1 MLKSTSLDKLA
12 IFLSGI
18 CLVHCLVAP
27 ILITLLPI
35 VSLSV
40 TVEEVLF
47 HQLLLWLVI
56 PTSVVGL
63 FLGCRKHRRWSIVIT
78 GGAGMA
84 ILIAVA
90 TFGHSWFGLTGEKW
104 VTTLGGLVLACSH
117 FLNYRA
123 CQSITCAS
131 SRCETQHHH

>member
-1 MLKSTSLDKLA
+1 MLKSTSLDKFA
-12 IFLSGI
+12 ILLSGV

-27 ILITLLPI
+27 IVITLLPI
-35 VSLSV
+35 VSLN
-40 TVEEVLF
+40 TMIEEVLF
-47 HQLLLWLVI
+47 HQVLLWLVI

-63 FLGCRKHRRWSIVIT
+63 FLGCRKHRRLTIALT

-84 ILIAVA
+84 ILISVA
-90 TFGHSWFGLTGEKW
+90 TFGHSWFGITGEKW
-104 VTTLGGLVLACSH
+104 VTTLGGLVLALSH

-123 CQSITCAS
+123 CQAITCSS